1 MAVLNEQVKEAEG
14 SSAEY
19 KKEIEE
25 LKELLPEIREK
36 TEDAKESQTTGNVAE
51 LALKATLVES
61 STSGF
66 TPSGGGPSVSMI
78 ASRKPTDGASS
89 SNCVT
94 DISHFVRKKR
104 KPEEQSPWKDDAK
117 KAKQEP
123 EVNGGSGDA
132 VPSGNEVSENM
143 EEEVGS

>member
-1 MAVLNEQVKEAEG
+1 MGDVATIWRPLVFEVLLISCLYVGDVVG
-14 SSAEY
+14 S
-19 KKEIEE
+19 I
-25 LKELLPEIREK
+25 LGP
-36 TEDAKESQTTGNVAE
+36 TWVCHFSQ
-51 LALKATLVES
+51 VES

-66 TPSGGGPSVSMI
+66 TPSGGSSSVSMI

-94 DISHFVRKKR
+94 DISHLVRKKR
-104 KPEEQSPWKDDAK
+104 KPEEESPRKDDAK

-123 EVNGGSGDA
+123 EVNGGSGDTI
-132 VPSGNEVSENM
+132 STGTEVAENM